1 MNKQTIK
8 LRRKRSWKA
17 LCGRIIRRGVIRISV
32 YDTHDNMIIK
42 TLNQDIIKE
51 KAEEVLDE
59 EDIW

>member
-42 TLNQDIIKE
+42 NSKSRYY
-51 KAEEVLDE
+51 KGKSRGGVR
-59 EDIW
+59 